1 MASPAVALGTT
12 AVPALQLG
20 PVYPHAAPLGLIAVA
35 LAYFAL
41 GVGVGVVMKSTA
53 QRRRWLPLLLGPGA
67 IAAIGYLWWVARTL
81 A

>member
-1 MASPAVALGTT
+1 MASPTAIGTT
-12 AVPALQLG
+12 VVPAPQFG

-41 GVGVGVVMKSTA
+41 GVGVGVAMKSTA
-53 QRRRWLPLLLGPGA
+53 LHRRWLPLLIGPGA
-67 IAAIGYLWWVARTL
+67 IAALAYLLWVARTL